1 MELQGDFAAKN
12 SPVNSFIDFISSLKF
27 SDIYDQEVKSPS
39 AKIIEVGNMR
49 YQVRQDNDP
58 SSLFEANQKPENN
71 NTKKNLEIEKDA
83 DMTKEDLPAFVHVNI
98 TPLSADAFMAQL
110 PVNLYSF
117 VKELVSVVKLH
128 NVKENSIEYAFK
140 FRELNLKVMIKKHE
154 DILKILIVVGD
165 ETLKKEFTK
174 DRQDVMVSIL
184 QSKLDTDQLDVEFV
198 FDFEDFSKE
207 QDSSNKDQEGSS
219 NQNTDNF
226 TQIEEELN

>member
-27 SDIYDQEVKSPS
+27 SDIYDQEVKSPTS
-39 AKIIEVGNMR
+39 KIIEVGNMR
-49 YQVRQDNDP
+49 YQVKQDSEG
-58 SSLFEANQKPENN
+58 SSLFESNQRKENN
-71 NTKKNLEIEKDA
+71 VKSNQLDKEKDINSNNEEA
-83 DMTKEDLPAFVHVNI
+83 PAFLHVNI

-140 FRELNLKVMIKKHE
+140 FRELNLQVMIKKHE
-154 DILKILIVVGD
+154 DILKILIFVGD

-174 DRQDVMVSIL
+174 DRQDVMLSIL
-184 QSKLDTDQLDVEFV
+184 QSKLDTEQIDVEFV
-198 FDFEDFSKE
+198 FDFTQMSDEKNNSEDN
-207 QDSSNKDQEGSS
+207 DSSPNE
-219 NQNTDNF
+219 NLENITE
-226 TQIEEELN
+226 IEEEVE